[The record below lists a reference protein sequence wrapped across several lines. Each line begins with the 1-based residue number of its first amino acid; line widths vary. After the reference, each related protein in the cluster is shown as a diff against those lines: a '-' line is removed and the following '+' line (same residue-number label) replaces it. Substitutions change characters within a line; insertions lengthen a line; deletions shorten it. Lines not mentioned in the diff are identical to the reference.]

1 MDLLHGCTSVYG
13 FMDLLFLFPA
23 NDRQEKTFKL
33 TMDTEKVYVV
43 VDYQLKNSGV
53 YLTNVEAE
61 FAKDVH

>member
-1 MDLLHGCTSVYG
+1 
-13 FMDLLFLFPA
+13 MDLLFLFPA